1 MPAKPRRPFSVTL
14 VALLVLII
22 TSLNLLRFASSLLQ
36 RQFLGSL
43 PGVSPLYL
51 ALTGLVWASI
61 GLALFWGL
69 WRRKR
74 WAPSGVGWGALL
86 YAVYDWLDRIFFS
99 GWLKSREP
107 LARPPANLAF
117 TAGLTLVTLAFIIWT
132 LSRPKNKAIF
142 GEPHE
147 RSS

>member
-1 MPAKPRRPFSVTL
+1 MPAKPRRPFGVTL

-22 TSLNLLRFASSLLQ
+22 ASLNLLRFALSLLQ

-99 GWLKSREP
+99 GWLKSRQ
-107 LARPPANLAF
+107 PPANLAF